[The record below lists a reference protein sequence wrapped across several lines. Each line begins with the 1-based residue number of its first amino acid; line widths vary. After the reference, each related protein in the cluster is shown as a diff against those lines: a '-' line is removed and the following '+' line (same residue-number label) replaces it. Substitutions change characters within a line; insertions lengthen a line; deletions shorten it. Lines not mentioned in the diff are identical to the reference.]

1 MKTNMFFI
9 AALSITTLLASC
21 VKETRLPDG
30 EDLTVR
36 IAIKQEGVGSRAAG
50 APVSDKAA
58 VQFNDGLLLFA
69 NENNKV
75 TKVVRVV
82 DDGFAFA
89 NDKVGKGALEA
100 GTVITG
106 VPSISTQ
113 AYFIG
118 NPPQGIKNEAVVG
131 ADFNWFTDIE
141 EQTSP
146 TGGVEN
152 VTLFGGGQLDPNDK
166 TGEMINYTASFKVI
180 PIVTR
185 LEIGSITGKHS
196 SGDASKLTYK
206 LTGIFIN
213 KYYYRMAVYG
223 YPREPEVDNG
233 TIGDFYLLNGPNRN
247 YTSNGVM
254 FDYNAAGLSLDVGKV
269 WAYNLLAPKSGTA
282 NSAMPSI
289 VLRLED
295 VTVNGT
301 ALSAPQFVTFST
313 FKKSD
318 DTLIKELEQ
327 GKIWDLGNISF
338 NENDISPAPYV
349 KSKSVEVKV
358 TIMAWEKYPVKVE
371 Y

>member
-58 VQFNDGLLLFA
+58 VQFKDGLLLFTD
-69 NENNKV
+69 NGYKV
-75 TKVVRVV
+75 TKLVEVANTG
-82 DDGFAFA
+82 DAFA
-89 NDKVGKGALEA
+89 NDKVGKGALEK
-100 GTVITG
+100 GVVITG
-106 VPSISTQ
+106 VPSISTKVF
-113 AYFIG
+113 FIG
-118 NPPQGIKNEAVVG
+118 NPSAAIKKAATVGSGLGLLIAVF
-131 ADFNWFTDIE
+131 D
-141 EQTSP
+141 QSSS

-152 VTLFGGGQLDPNDK
+152 VSLYGESNLAPNDT
-166 TGEMINYTASFKVI
+166 TGENINYTASFRVI

-196 SGDASKLTYK
+196 SGDASKFTYK

-213 KYYYRMAVYG
+213 KYYHRMNVTGLISDPA
-223 YPREPEVDNG
+223 VDNG
-233 TIGDFYLLNGPNRN
+233 TTVAN
-247 YTSNGVM
+247 YILSNTGTYKDNGVVC
-254 FDYNAAGLSLDVGKV
+254 DYAAAGLSLDAGKV
-269 WAYNLLAPKSGTA
+269 WAYNLLAPRAGAK
-282 NSAMPSI
+282 NSEMPSI

-295 VTVNGT
+295 VKVNGT

-318 DTLIKELEQ
+318 DTLIKALEQ
-327 GKIWDLGNISF
+327 GKIWDIGNISF

-349 KSKSVEVKV
+349 KSKSVTVNV
-358 TIMAWEKYPVKVE
+358 SLMAWEKYSVKVE